1 MRKLL
6 CLTRVLFKT
15 SLGSLYQG
23 MAGSKNKKKK
33 GKGLGGKLLYLFLF
47 LCLVPT
53 FIMLGVAGYKGYDM
67 LSAIGQEGL
76 ILGFIGILGSM
87 LTLVFAISLVL
98 SIFYMSRDV
107 EMLLP
112 MPFRP
117 WEIVGAKFLVAWLY
131 EIFTT
136 ALIVLP
142 PFIGYGLAAKTGVLY
157 GCFVALGVVFL
168 PAAPLVYAGLVL
180 MLIMRLFKGVKNKD
194 FLNMAAMV
202 IVIVAIMF
210 LSFSMESLEGVSQ
223 EELVT
228 LLSAGEN
235 SMLGLMKSLFPH
247 LSFLEKALLQGD
259 ALSLL
264 LFIAVSFGF
273 IAVFLAAAN
282 FLYFGGVA
290 GMNETSAKRRK
301 ISAKESA
308 AVNKSSGAVASY
320 ARKERRLL
328 FRTPVY
334 LLNCALLSF
343 IWPVLFLIPLV
354 MGLSSQMELGDL
366 AAFVS
371 EIRAGMGLLSGTDRT
386 FVLAV
391 VLFASYC
398 LSCLALSLTAV
409 AGTSLSREGSG
420 FTYMKYIPLSYRSQ
434 IKGKLLCG
442 IEVCAVG
449 SSGYT
454 GILLLLAVLFFGV
467 PALALPLGLILS
479 VLVNVMFNC
488 LQLLVDIW
496 KPKLVWETE
505 TQAVKQNMN
514 VVLEMF
520 GSMGLA
526 VLFGFLSWKLFFAMT
541 GSGSSAWAPIGILM
555 AVLAL
560 IAFVLYQVTLKAGE
574 RMLENLE

>member
-1 MRKLL
+1 MRK
-6 CLTRVLFKT
+6 CWRLTRVLLKT

-23 MAGSKNKKKK
+23 MAGGKNNKKK
-33 GKGLGGKLLYLFLF
+33 GKIGGKLLYLL
-47 LCLVPT
+47 LLICLLPT
-53 FIMLGVAGYKGYDM
+53 FIMLGVAGYEGYGM
-67 LSAIGQEGL
+67 LSVIHQEGL
-76 ILGFIGILGSM
+76 ILGFIGIMGSM
-87 LTLVFAISLVL
+87 VTFVFAISLVL

-117 WEIVGAKFLVAWLY
+117 WEIVGSKFLVAWLY
-131 EIFTT
+131 EAATT
-136 ALIVLP
+136 ALFLLP
-142 PFIGYGLAAKTGVLY
+142 PFIGYGLAAESGIFY
-157 GCFVALGVVFL
+157 GCSVALGILFI
-168 PAAPLVYAGLVL
+168 PAAPLVYAGLIL
-180 MLIMRLFKGVKNKD
+180 MVIMRLFKGVKNKD

-202 IVIVAIMF
+202 IVIVAVMA
-210 LSFSMESLEGVSQ
+210 LSFSMQSMEDLSQ
-223 EELVT
+223 AELVA

-235 SMLGLMKSLFPH
+235 SLLGLMKSLFPH
-247 LSFLEKALLQGD
+247 LSFLEKALLHGD
-259 ALSLL
+259 VVSLL
-264 LFIAVSFGF
+264 LFIAVSLGF
-273 IAVFLAAAN
+273 VAVFLAAAN

-301 ISAKESA
+301 ISEKESL

-320 ARKERRLL
+320 ARKERKVL
-328 FRTPVY
+328 FRTPIY

-343 IWPVLFLIPLV
+343 IWPVLFLVPLV
-354 MGLSSQMELGDL
+354 MGMQSQAGDIL
-366 AAFVS
+366 VVIS
-371 EIRAGMGLLSGTDRT
+371 EIRDGMSLLSESDRM

-398 LSCLALSLTAV
+398 LSCLGVSLTAV
-409 AGTSLSREGSG
+409 AGTSISREGAG

-449 SSGYT
+449 SSGYV
-454 GILLLLAVLFFGV
+454 GLLLILAVVFFGV
-467 PALALPLGLILS
+467 PVWALPLGLLLS
-479 VLVNVMFNC
+479 VLVNVLFNC
-488 LQLLVDIW
+488 IQLLVDIW

-526 VLFGFLSWKLFFAMT
+526 VLFGFLAWKLFGWMT
-541 GSGSSAWAPIGILM
+541 GEGISAWAPIGILM
-555 AVLAL
+555 VLLAL
-560 IAFVLYQVTLKAGE
+560 TAFALYRITLRAGE

>member
-1 MRKLL
+1 MRK
-6 CLTRVLFKT
+6 CWRLTRVLLKT

-23 MAGSKNKKKK
+23 MAGGKNKKKK
-33 GKGLGGKLLYLFLF
+33 GRIGGKLLYLL
-47 LCLVPT
+47 LLICLLPT
-53 FIMLGVAGYKGYDM
+53 FIMLGIAGYEGYGM
-67 LSAIGQEGL
+67 LSVIHQEGL
-76 ILGFIGILGSM
+76 ILGFIGIMGSM
-87 LTLVFAISLVL
+87 VTFVFAISLVL

-117 WEIVGAKFLVAWLY
+117 WEIVGSKFLVAWLY
-131 EIFTT
+131 EAVTT
-136 ALIVLP
+136 ALFLLP
-142 PFIGYGLAAKTGVLY
+142 PFIGYGLAAENGILY
-157 GCFVALGVVFL
+157 GCSVALGILFI
-168 PAAPLVYAGLVL
+168 PAAPLVYAGLIL
-180 MLIMRLFKGVKNKD
+180 MVIMRLFKGVKNKD

-202 IVIVAIMF
+202 IVIVAVMA
-210 LSFSMESLEGVSQ
+210 LSFSMQSMEDLSQ
-223 EELVT
+223 AELVA

-235 SMLGLMKSLFPH
+235 SLLGLMKSLFPH
-247 LSFLEKALLQGD
+247 LSFLEKALLHGD
-259 ALSLL
+259 AVSLL
-264 LFIAVSFGF
+264 LFIAVSLGF
-273 IAVFLAAAN
+273 VAVFLAAAN

-301 ISAKESA
+301 ISEKESL

-320 ARKERRLL
+320 ARKERKVL
-328 FRTPVY
+328 FRTPIY

-343 IWPVLFLIPLV
+343 IWPVLFLVPLV
-354 MGLSSQMELGDL
+354 MGMQSQTGDIL
-366 AAFVS
+366 VVIS
-371 EIRAGMGLLSGTDRT
+371 EIRDGMSLLSEADRM

-398 LSCLALSLTAV
+398 LSCLSVSLTAV
-409 AGTSLSREGSG
+409 AGTSISREGAG

-449 SSGYT
+449 SSGYV
-454 GILLLLAVLFFGV
+454 GLLLILAVVFFGV
-467 PALALPLGLILS
+467 PVWALPLGLLLS
-479 VLVNVMFNC
+479 VLVNVLFNC
-488 LQLLVDIW
+488 IQLLVDIW

-526 VLFGFLSWKLFFAMT
+526 VLFGFLAWKLFGLMT
-541 GSGSSAWAPIGILM
+541 GEGISAWAPIGIL
-555 AVLAL
+555 LAL
-560 IAFVLYQVTLKAGE
+560 LALAAFVLYRITLRAGE